1 MSTNA
6 ETIDRIDRRYY
17 SNINH
22 ALVQKATTLA
32 DGIRVMVGVA
42 NMRMKQDVISTSD
55 RNAVF
60 IADNDVSDKNCC
72 VASMKK
78 MNAALEVKVKEMEK
92 TMDSITNF
100 ACRGL

>member
-6 ETIDRIDRRYY
+6 ETIDLRYY
-17 SNINH
+17 SNENYW
-22 ALVQKATTLA
+22 LVDKAKKLDDA
-32 DGIRVMVGVA
+32 IRGMVGVA

>member
-1 MSTNA
+1 MSTNT

-22 ALVQKATTLA
+22 ALVGKAKTLA
-32 DGIRVMVGVA
+32 DGIRVMIGVA

-60 IADNDVSDKNCC
+60 IADNDVPDKNCC
-72 VASMKK
+72 VASMKE

-92 TMDSITNF
+92 TMQTFTDF

>member
-22 ALVQKATTLA
+22 ALVDKAKTLA
-32 DGIRVMVGVA
+32 HGICVMKGIM
-42 NMRMKQDVISTSD
+42 NERMKQEVISTSD
-55 RNAVF
+55 QNAEF
-60 IADNDVSDKNCC
+60 IDDNDVSNKNCC
-72 VASMKK
+72 VASMKE

-92 TMDSITNF
+92 TMQAFTDF

>member
-22 ALVQKATTLA
+22 TLVEKTKTLT
-32 DGIRVMVGVA
+32 DGICATKGVM
-42 NMRMKQDVISTSD
+42 NMRVTNVISTSD
-55 RNAVF
+55 RNAEF

-72 VASMKK
+72 VASMKT

-92 TMDSITNF
+92 TMDSLTNF
-100 ACRGL
+100 ACSGL

>member
-6 ETIDRIDRRYY
+6 ETIDRRYY

-22 ALVQKATTLA
+22 ALVEKAKTLA
-32 DGIRVMVGVA
+32 DGICAMKGVM
-42 NMRMKQDVISTSD
+42 NMRMKQEVISTSD
-55 RNAVF
+55 RNAEF

-78 MNAALEVKVKEMEK
+78 MNAALKVKVKEMEK
-92 TMDSITNF
+92 TMQTFTNF
-100 ACRGL
+100 ACSGL

>member
-1 MSTNA
+1 MSTNT
-6 ETIDRIDRRYY
+6 ETTEHRYY
-17 SNINH
+17 RNENYW
-22 ALVQKATTLA
+22 LVDKAKTLA
-32 DGIRVMVGVA
+32 DGIRVMIGVA
-42 NMRMKQDVISTSD
+42 NMRMKQDVISTTN
-55 RNAVF
+55 RNAEF

-92 TMDSITNF
+92 TMESITNF

>member
-6 ETIDRIDRRYY
+6 ETIDLRYY
-17 SNINH
+17 SNENYW
-22 ALVQKATTLA
+22 LVDKAKKLA

-42 NMRMKQDVISTSD
+42 NMRMKQDVIPTTNW
-55 RNAVF
+55 NAEF

>member
-1 MSTNA
+1 MSTNT

-22 ALVQKATTLA
+22 ALVEKAKTLA
-32 DGIRVMVGVA
+32 DGIRVMIGVA
-42 NMRMKQDVISTSD
+42 NMRMKQDVISTTN
-55 RNAVF
+55 RNAEF

-92 TMDSITNF
+92 TMESITNF

>member
-6 ETIDRIDRRYY
+6 ETIDLRYY
-17 SNINH
+17 SNENYW
-22 ALVQKATTLA
+22 LVDKAKTLA
-32 DGIRVMVGVA
+32 DGIRAMVGVA
-42 NMRMKQDVISTSD
+42 NMRMKQDVITPTN
-55 RNAVF
+55 RNAEF